1 MPGLWLSTAG
11 PAGHGL
17 DLGAPYLASRVFGD
31 GNLWDALETAELQDV
46 ALSLWAQGTTHF
58 TGVLSPAQAEPQA
71 SVIAT
76 GIFWCGTYLHED
88 SDSWGLLPGG
98 GSPELSPAS
107 QCIAQVSKAPQR
119 GWWNDPQR
127 LGGWAGERVDKG
139 PGVQQVHTLG
149 APYLLGTVVSPLI
162 LGQTEPLLVPGGP
175 CLAAPVFPLDAAPWL
190 SNILVAREAG
200 APPITGLGS
209 DVGRKCNFRLAG
221 STWLP

>member
-98 GSPELSPAS
+98 GFPRTVPSFTVHSTGLQGSTEGLVERPSA
-107 QCIAQVSKAPQR
+107 V
-119 GWWNDPQR
+119 GR
-127 LGGWAGERVDKG
+127 LGR
-139 PGVQQVHTLG
+139 
-149 APYLLGTVVSPLI
+149 
-162 LGQTEPLLVPGGP
+162 
-175 CLAAPVFPLDAAPWL
+175 
-190 SNILVAREAG
+190 
-200 APPITGLGS
+200 
-209 DVGRKCNFRLAG
+209 
-221 STWLP
+221 